1 MGYILNG
8 VPWCCATGQ
17 PWGGVMISWRVGSAL
32 YCFHCDRVN
41 ASGVCVSG
49 ERFCETT
56 ATEQCYVKKVYEGTT
71 VLFGYQG
78 CRNLCFPFMG
88 CSHKYTVELTC
99 CNSSSFCNKF

>member
-1 MGYILNG
+1 MGKHLLLPLVILSLLLG
-8 VPWCCATGQ
+8 FLQ
-17 PWGGVMISWRVGSAL
+17 AL